1 MRDFLG
7 TWNFSGD
14 RAFEVVD
21 GFSGGERARLA
32 LALIAWDKPNLLLL
46 DEPTNHLDLDM
57 REALADALSDFAGA
71 VVLVSHDRHLL
82 GLVCD
87 SFWRVADGVVAAF
100 DGDLDDY
107 ASWLRTRSTTR
118 KLGKPGR
125 AEKAA
130 PAMPEVAPE
139 ERRRL
144 AAAQRER
151 EKASRQRVKH
161 IETRSA
167 RIDSEL
173 AALDARL
180 ADPQTYNGP
189 TQELLRLSQQQA
201 QLRHEKDTLD
211 TEWLQLVE
219 RLEA

>member
-1 MRDFLG
+1 
-7 TWNFSGD
+7 
-14 RAFEVVD
+14 
-21 GFSGGERARLA
+21 
-32 LALIAWDKPNLLLL
+32 
-46 DEPTNHLDLDM
+46 
-57 REALADALSDFAGA
+57 
-71 VVLVSHDRHLL
+71 LL

-130 PAMPEVAPE
+130 PAISEVAPE

-151 EKASRQRVKH
+151 EKTSRQRVKH

-189 TQELLRLSQQQA
+189 TQELMRLSQQQA